1 MNTFLIYLIIG
12 IVTGALYSIAAAGLV
27 LTYATSR
34 IFNVAHGAIGMVMAY
49 LMYTLWVQHGLPKW
63 VALAIVV
70 LVVAPAIGVL
80 LDWAV
85 MRWLE
90 RASVAQR
97 LVVTL
102 TLLVLCL
109 GLASFIW
116 GRGQNVS
123 QVMPSIFSAST
134 FSPISGLNVS
144 YDQLA
149 DVIVAAVVA
158 FGLWLLLKRT
168 RIGTM
173 MRGVVDDR
181 DLTQLH
187 GLNPRLVTSLSWAI
201 GIALA
206 ALAAILLAPG
216 VSMDINTLSL
226 LVVSAYGAAIV
237 GGLTSLPWAF
247 VGAMILGIGQSFMVG
262 YLPPTSLFQN
272 VTDAAPFILL
282 FVVLLLRRPSYGEQE
297 RIQSFREPQPPRIWT
312 MLGMT
317 VAGVVLVIL
326 VVPHMSAVYQLVVGN
341 GIIYAGIL
349 LSLILVTGMAGQ
361 VSLAQFSFLGFGDV
375 LLSHLSTG
383 AHLPYW
389 AALIVATVSTALLGA
404 IVGLP
409 ALRLRGLYLALSTL
423 AFALLMDNVFFAN
436 SSVFPQQGSGIPVPP
451 PSIFGLTAR
460 SYTSVSAV
468 CAALVGLCAML
479 VQVIRKRPFG
489 RALTALRDAPSAASA
504 LGLNVVRTRLIVLAV
519 ASGMAGLMGCLYGSL
534 YQQALSSQFVY
545 LNSLIALLILSIY
558 GVTSV
563 TGAFIG
569 AAFYSLFYLMI
580 PQWITD
586 QNVVSAIQPLGIG
599 LAVFALAQHPEGAIA
614 QNRAAI
620 ARWRAKRAAQAVV
633 VPAAGVPAAAGAGP
647 AAGTATQAG
656 AVVGGSD
663 GKAGA

>member
-1 MNTFLIYLIIG
+1 MDTFLVYLIIG

-34 IFNVAHGAIGMVMAY
+34 VFNVAHGAIGMVMAY
-49 LMYTLWVQHGLPKW
+49 LMYTLWVQQGLPEW
-63 VALAIVV
+63 LALVICV
-70 LVVAPAIGVL
+70 LVVAPAVGVF

-102 TLLVLCL
+102 TLLILCQ
-109 GLASFIW
+109 GLASLIW
-116 GRGQNVS
+116 GRGENITE
-123 QVMPSIFSAST
+123 VMPSIFSSST
-134 FSPISGLNVS
+134 FSPISGLNVT

-158 FGLWLLLKRT
+158 GGLWLLLKRT

-181 DLTQLH
+181 DLTQLN
-187 GLNPRLVTSLSWAI
+187 GLNPRMVTSLSWAI
-201 GIALA
+201 GTALA

-216 VSMDINTLSL
+216 VSMDITTLSL

-247 VGAMILGIGQSFMVG
+247 VGAMILGIGSSFMVG
-262 YLPPTSLFQN
+262 YLPPTNLFQN

-282 FVVLLLRRPSYGEQE
+282 FIVLSLRRPRYGEQE
-297 RIQSFREPQPPRIWT
+297 RIASFREPRPPRLWKMIA
-312 MLGMT
+312 LI

-326 VVPHMSAVYQLVVGN
+326 AVPHLSSVYQLVVGN

-375 LLSHLSTG
+375 LLSHLTTG

-389 AALIVATVSTALLGA
+389 AALIVATVSTGLLGA
-404 IVGLP
+404 IVALP

-423 AFALLMDNVFFAN
+423 AFALLMDNVFFA
-436 SSVFPQQGSGIPVPP
+436 SSAIFPQQGAGIPDPP

-460 SYTSVSAV
+460 SYTSVAAV
-468 CAALVGLCAML
+468 AVVFVGLCAVGIL
-479 VQVIRKRPFG
+479 VLRQRHFG
-489 RALTALRDAPSAASA
+489 RALAALRDAPAAASA
-504 LGLNVVRTRLIVLAV
+504 LGLNVVRTKLIVLAL

-534 YQQALSSQFVY
+534 FQQALSSQFVY
-545 LNSLIALLILSIY
+545 LNSLTALLILSIY

-563 TGAFIG
+563 SGAFVG
-569 AAFYSLFYLMI
+569 AGFFSIFYLMI
-580 PQWITD
+580 PNWITN
-586 QNVVSAIQPLGIG
+586 QNIVSAIQPLGIG

-614 QNRAAI
+614 QNRDSF
-620 ARWRAKRAAQAVV
+620 ARWRGRRAVRAVTV
-633 VPAAGVPAAAGAGP
+633 VADAGLAAVPEASAAIGVAERK
-647 AAGTATQAG
+647 
-656 AVVGGSD
+656 GG
-663 GKAGA
+663 G